1 MVMKHIVSLFDEE
14 LEYLED
20 KILFMGEFAVEM
32 INQSVEA
39 MLNKDTELAKEVMKK
54 DLVLDNTEREIDDKA
69 TTIIAKR
76 QPVAVDLREII
87 GTIRIAS
94 DLERIGDKGKNIAK
108 RSITIV
114 KTPQIAEFNA
124 SLANFA
130 KVSLNQLQ
138 KAMEAYK
145 ERSLEKIQDVIT
157 CDKETNSMY
166 DAMFRSLLTYMM
178 ENPRNI
184 TACTHLLFCAK
195 NLERVGDHAT
205 NIVESLHYM
214 ITGEYLPFEDC
225 QYIENFTK
233 ESI

>member
-76 QPVAVDLREII
+76 QPMAVDLREII

-157 CDKETNSMY
+157 CDKETDSMY

-205 NIVESLHYM
+205 NIVESLHYI
-214 ITGEYLPFEDC
+214 ITGEYLPFEDY
-225 QYIENFTK
+225 QYIDNFTR